1 MMLPLKQSLRKYF
14 IMGSQ
19 DCDQDPVQILESA
32 AKSGVTAFQFREK
45 GEGSLT
51 GDAKLALGKR
61 LREVCRQHNI
71 PFIVND
77 DVDLASLLHADGI
90 HVGQDDS
97 SVEKIRKHFPDK
109 IIGLSLSNADE
120 VAKSPISFV
129 DYVGAG
135 PVFATNS
142 KADAK
147 STVGV
152 EWMTTLRKQF
162 PDLPIVGIGGITTDN
177 ANSVI
182 KAGADGV
189 SVISAITKAKNIKE
203 AVSAL

>member
-1 MMLPLKQSLRKYF
+1 MMPPLRQSLRKYF

-19 DCDQDPVQILESA
+19 NCDQDPVQILESA
-32 AKSGVTAFQFREK
+32 ANSGITAFQFREK

-51 GDAKLALGKR
+51 GDAKLELGKR

-77 DVDLASLLHADGI
+77 DVDLACLLHADGI

-97 SVEKIRKHFPDK
+97 SVEEIRKHFPDK

-120 VAKSPISFV
+120 VAKSPISII
-129 DYVGAG
+129 DYIGAG

-147 STVGV
+147 ATVGV
-152 EWMTTLRKQF
+152 EWMTALRKQF

-189 SVISAITKAKNIKE
+189 SVISAITKAKNTKE
-203 AVSAL
+203 AVRAL